1 MGSKVIYNL
10 VVYSVCSFV
19 TMFFPELVSTV
30 EFFLACSR
38 FSVVEDERK
47 KKEKKEK
54 EGEKKRGTLLT
65 SSVVFSRPL
74 SFARFQLPRAW
85 NRLIFFLYIFR

>member
-47 KKEKKEK
+47 KKKKK
-54 EGEKKRGTLLT
+54 KKR
-65 SSVVFSRPL
+65 
-74 SFARFQLPRAW
+74 ARKNAGH
-85 NRLIFFLYIFR
+85 Y